1 MKINPVFALIA
12 FAISALAGY
21 GFFAWNSG
29 EPYQL
34 PAAIGGGLTVFL
46 PLGGLLAFTSD
57 GYGAVGNVR
66 ALSVVFL
73 LLEITGNII
82 FSIAKMATPTAYI
95 IVNGILVLV
104 YVLIGYAVSR
114 ALR

>member
-21 GFFAWNSG
+21 GFFTWNGG
-29 EPYQL
+29 EPYQVL
-34 PAAIGGGLTVFL
+34 ITIGGGLTIFL
-46 PLGGLLAFTSD
+46 PLAGLLALTSD
-57 GYGAVGNVR
+57 GHGSVGNIR

-73 LLEITGNII
+73 FVEIIVNIV
-82 FSIAKMATPTAYI
+82 FSIVDMRTPTAYI

-104 YVLIGYAVSR
+104 YILIGYAVIR
-114 ALR
+114 ALK